1 MKGQHLHEKG
11 FSITNHQG
19 NTKSQWDIITPHLLE
34 WLPWKRQVISSV
46 GEEVEQREP
55 LGTVDTNVNSAA
67 TMENSREIPQKL
79 KNRTTIWPS
88 NPTFGYISKEDE
100 IIISKRY
107 LHLHVHWA
115 LFTIAK
121 KWKDPKYLSND
132 AQIKIMWWVCA
143 YIWVHVYVHTHTLS
157 QIPWSLPQ
165 KGNAWLGI
173 KVERNLPPHSS

>member
-121 KWKDPKYLSND
+121 TWKQPKCTPVD
-132 AQIKIMWWVCA
+132 EWIKK
-143 YIWVHVYVHTHTLS
+143 IWHIYNT
-157 QIPWSLPQ
+157 QWNIIQP
-165 KGNAWLGI
+165 
-173 KVERNLPPHSS
+173 